1 MQKSGLKR
9 VVREATLGDCL
20 SCYWPAG
27 TPAVELHSQKI
38 LTDTVC
44 LDQEDGNGQVVL
56 APSMSIKCPC
66 KNLLSPWTPAGEI
79 RSYRGYTSPIVK
91 NQCFLDFVH
100 IATSKCLSQS
110 RELVHRHFHVKVPSM
125 LANRSQSR
133 AGLTW
138 NLLKFLG
145 DPAGGNAHLLVENGK
160 NAGYLVTGPLLR
172 LLDRSNGGFK
182 DLRLRLESSL
192 QS

>member
-27 TPAVELHSQKI
+27 TPAVELHSQEI

-79 RSYRGYTSPIVK
+79 RSYRGYTSPLVK

-138 NLLKFLG
+138 NLPKPLSSNGL
-145 DPAGGNAHLLVENGK
+145 PLAVAIGGNVCSDHADGSSPHFEEV
-160 NAGYLVTGPLLR
+160 
-172 LLDRSNGGFK
+172 LDVWWAATIN
-182 DLRLRLESSL
+182 
-192 QS
+192 